1 MFTRTGSGPT
11 NTGYTGHKL
20 EEREDSVIPEE
31 ILDQTF
37 SLDDALIYTSYE
49 DIKKTF
55 YAGMGDSIEPEQTET
70 QDGSEF
76 YDNPNDEEHLDP
88 DNDPDPVTETPATD
102 KCPVEGGTFG
112 VDLDT
117 LDLCLKNCPLWD
129 NCMDEN
135 ER

>member
-1 MFTRTGSGPT
+1 
-11 NTGYTGHKL
+11 
-20 EEREDSVIPEE
+20 
-31 ILDQTF
+31 
-37 SLDDALIYTSYE
+37 
-49 DIKKTF
+49 
-55 YAGMGDSIEPEQTET
+55 MGDGVEPEQTEV

-88 DNDPDPVTETPATD
+88 NDDPDPVTETSATD
-102 KCPVEGGTFG
+102 ECPVEGGTFG

-135 ER
+135 ERLDRGGESEEEKKKKEEEARREARREARKNKTTTGRRNK